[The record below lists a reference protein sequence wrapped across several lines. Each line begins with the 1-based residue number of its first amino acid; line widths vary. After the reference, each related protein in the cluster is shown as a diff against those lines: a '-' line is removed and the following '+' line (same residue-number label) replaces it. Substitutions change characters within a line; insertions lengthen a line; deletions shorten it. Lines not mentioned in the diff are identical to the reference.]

1 MHIVFLF
8 VLLGLL
14 LWNIREPFTVHIE
27 GDLPGLPSI
36 PNPFTTIHAYTI
48 KPVYESLVSMVPY
61 KHHYRKLRRYLN
73 KM

>member
-1 MHIVFLF
+1 
-8 VLLGLL
+8 
-14 LWNIREPFTVHIE
+14 VHIE